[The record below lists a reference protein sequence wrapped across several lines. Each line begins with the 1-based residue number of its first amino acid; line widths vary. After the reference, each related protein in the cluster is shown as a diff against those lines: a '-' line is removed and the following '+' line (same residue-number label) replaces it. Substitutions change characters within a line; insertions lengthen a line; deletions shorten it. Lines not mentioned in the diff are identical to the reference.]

1 MALFSNI
8 AEKSLLALWQ
18 QGNGAAF
25 GELYGRIAPSIYR
38 YLRFRLPDTLT
49 TQDLTQEVFERI
61 LRHRQNGGV
70 IEDFRLFSFTTARHL
85 MADFYAKKAR
95 GTSLSLDQVVEAT
108 PHLEPGRAGTVEAQA
123 EWSLLR
129 EVIKSLP
136 DEEKDLV
143 ILRFIEG
150 LSYYEISQIM
160 EKNESAIRV
169 QLHRLRKLI
178 KTIFP
183 V

>member
-1 MALFSNI
+1 MAFFSNI

-18 QGNGAAF
+18 QGNGSAF
-25 GELYGRIAPSIYR
+25 GELYEKVAPSIYR
-38 YLRFRLPDTLT
+38 YLRFRLPDEQV
-49 TQDLTQEVFERI
+49 TQDLTQEVFEKI
-61 LRHRQNGGV
+61 LRYHQGGGRV
-70 IEDFRLFSFTTARHL
+70 QDFRLFAFTTARHL
-85 MADFYAKKAR
+85 MADFYAKRAR
-95 GTSLSLDQVVEAT
+95 GQSVSLEVVIEKNPSA
-108 PHLEPGRAGTVEAQA
+108 EPASAGEIESKT
-123 EWSLLR
+123 EWALLR
-129 EVIKSLP
+129 EVIRSLP

-160 EKNESAIRV
+160 EKTESSIRV

-183 V
+183 A

>member
-18 QGNGAAF
+18 RGNGAAF
-25 GELYGRIAPSIYR
+25 GELYGKIASRIYK
-38 YLRFRLPDTLT
+38 YLRFRLPDEQT
-49 TQDLTQEVFERI
+49 TQDLTQEVFEKI
-61 LRHRQNGGV
+61 LRYHQNGGV
-70 IEDFRLFSFTTARHL
+70 IEDFKLFAFTTARHL
-85 MADFYAKKAR
+85 MADFYAKKAK
-95 GTSLSLDQVVEAT
+95 GASSSLDQMVEES
-108 PHLEPGRAGTVEAQA
+108 PQLEPGKEGETEAKA
-123 EWSLLR
+123 EWALLR

-160 EKNESAIRV
+160 DKTESAIRV
-169 QLHRLRKLI
+169 QLHRLRKLL